1 MILSSFLTLALVSC
15 ALADPI
21 HIPLRKRNPLLNAN
35 GTIDQNKVADAAQRM
50 RDRYGWSTPGARKR
64 MVKRQGQTV
73 GVSVINQVGSSFA
86 SSSQGGTGGHKSLQI
101 TQTNVVDE
109 RGLPALLGAVVSF
122 PQFLALTL
130 SVETRLV
137 LSRPSVRRYSRPNLQ
152 RRPRHRFVRLVGRR
166 VRLCRLHQRDPH
178 L

>member
-73 GVSVINQVGSSFA
+73 GVSVINQVGPFFA
-86 SSSQGGTGGHKSLQI
+86 SSSQGGHISVQI
-101 TQTNVVDE
+101 TQTMSSTSADCP
-109 RGLPALLGAVVSF
+109 L
-122 PQFLALTL
+122 FLAL
-130 SVETRLV
+130 SCRFRSSWRL
-137 LSRPSVRRYSRPNLQ
+137 
-152 RRPRHRFVRLVGRR
+152 
-166 VRLCRLHQRDPH
+166 LCL
-178 L
+178 